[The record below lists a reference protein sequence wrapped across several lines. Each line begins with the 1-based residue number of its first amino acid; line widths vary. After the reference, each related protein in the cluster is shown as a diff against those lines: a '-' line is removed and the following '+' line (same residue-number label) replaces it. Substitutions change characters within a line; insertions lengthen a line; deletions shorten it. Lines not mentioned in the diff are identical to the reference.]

1 MFLNHAHVCDYHYQ
15 LLFFRMNLEMD
26 LVSRGGKLVTAA
38 GNPVKRSCLGEK
50 MIFFIN
56 VKVDFA
62 LDGFHKALQTVTTAP
77 MMVPCA

>member
-1 MFLNHAHVCDYHYQ
+1 M
-15 LLFFRMNLEMD
+15 
-26 LVSRGGKLVTAA
+26 SRGGKLVTAA